1 MDNIKKI
8 GLVILLVLTIMIGN
22 HSNSMAYSCS
32 EYRQSSILPA
42 WTSTTDITAY
52 LTSSANNLSPE
63 INVTAKNPSYRISG
77 TMYLERYSSGR
88 WVSVSSWSFSG
99 TGSIVQYKNYT
110 GLPGNTYRTRVSANV
125 NGERVSN
132 TSRSITL

>member
-52 LTSSANNLSPE
+52 LTSS
-63 INVTAKNPSYRISG
+63 
-77 TMYLERYSSGR
+77 GR